1 MIAVGI
7 LVLSFAALVQW
18 VISYCRSFVIAS
30 EEVRI
35 SGKTRELV
43 GPSHDLF
50 DPREFDLIL
59 GLARKA
65 PNPANDD
72 MQILIVSA
80 YFRVLQAGDGIL
92 RRISPEL
99 KEWLDEELARC
110 VHFAAVALDRRLAAL
125 GA

>member
-7 LVLSFAALVQW
+7 LVLSFLALVQW
-18 VISYCRSFVIAS
+18 IIGYCRSFIVAS
-30 EEVRI
+30 EEVQI
-35 SGKTRELV
+35 SEKTRELV
-43 GPSHDLF
+43 GPTHDLL

-65 PNPANDD
+65 PNPLDD
-72 MQILIVSA
+72 AAQIRAVSA
-80 YFRVLQAGDGIL
+80 YFRILRAGDEIV
-92 RRISPEL
+92 RRISPKLE
-99 KEWLDEELARC
+99 EQLDDELARC